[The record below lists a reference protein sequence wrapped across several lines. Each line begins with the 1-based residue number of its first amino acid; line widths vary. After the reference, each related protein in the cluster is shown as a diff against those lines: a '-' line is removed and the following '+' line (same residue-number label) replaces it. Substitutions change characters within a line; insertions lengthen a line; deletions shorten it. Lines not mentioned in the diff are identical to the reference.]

1 MGFGTLHA
9 WERCTERTESMTY
22 ESIQTT
28 PTNIE
33 ADLEHLTHAA
43 YLFGL
48 DEDLNNPILSLDSS
62 ARIAFCLRHLLG
74 YKIEEAAILAEMS
87 EEEYRTNLR
96 SAYLQLASA
105 EVGHDVHLSVLA
117 EPALA

>member
-1 MGFGTLHA
+1 
-9 WERCTERTESMTY
+9 MTY

-28 PTNIE
+28 QTNIE
-33 ADLEHLTHAA
+33 AALEHLTHSA

-48 DEDLNNPILSLDSS
+48 DDELNNPILSLDSS
-62 ARIAFCLRHLLG
+62 ALIAFFLRHLLG
-74 YKIEEAAILAEMS
+74 YKIEDAAILAEMS

-96 SAYLQLASA
+96 SAYLQLAS
-105 EVGHDVHLSVLA
+105 EEFGPDVHLSVLA